1 MAILDELVAA
11 SFKGATFLIDDTS
24 ITAGRKTVTHEYP
37 NSDRRFVEDLGELK
51 EVYTVTGIIHGDA
64 YFADRDN
71 LIAQLK
77 SSGSGELI
85 HPFYGSVT
93 VVAKP
98 YSLSENLTN
107 LGIATFRMTFERSNE
122 SAFPKATA
130 NNSSLIDQKTTS
142 VFDSMKG
149 DLTSIFNV
157 TPRATGNFVD
167 ATAIMTR
174 ISEAM
179 GINAD
184 TILKVTGNTS
194 EFSSLLEVFTDNINI
209 NAFNSINLS
218 DDLFNLFDSFNGLG
232 DTAKD
237 QFDILAG
244 LFDFGDAQALPAAT
258 TVQRVERIANK
269 KILDS
274 TMQINSLAQAYNI
287 TTSLDFET
295 EEDVQDVKN
304 VLDAQFD
311 KIVNNTNATDDTIQ
325 GLKNLR
331 VEVSKFLEKESVNAF
346 RVSTVHTNEIPMTLL
361 AYQYYGNTEKTVQL
375 IDLNMTNNP
384 SFVQGD
390 VKVLVS

>member
-11 SFKGATFLIDDTS
+11 SFKGATFLIDGTS
-24 ITAGRKTVTHEYP
+24 TTGGRKTVTHEYP
-37 NSDRRFVEDLGELK
+37 NSDRRFVEDLGELR
-51 EVYTVTGIIHGDA
+51 EIYTVTGIVHGDT

-107 LGIATFRMTFERSNE
+107 LGVATFRMTFERSNE
-122 SAFPKATA
+122 SVFPKATA
-130 NNSSLIDQKTTS
+130 NNSSQINRKTSS
-142 VFDSMKG
+142 VFDSMKK
-149 DLTSIFNV
+149 DLTNIFNV
-157 TPRATGNFVD
+157 TPRSTNNFID
-167 ATAIMTR
+167 ATATMTR
-174 ISEAM
+174 IAAAM
-179 GINAD
+179 GINAN
-184 TILKVTGNTS
+184 TILKVTNNTS
-194 EFSSLLEVFTDNINI
+194 QFSSLLEIFTDNINT
-209 NAFNSINLS
+209 NAFNSTNLS
-218 DDLFNLFDSFNGLG
+218 GDLFNLFTSFNGLG
-232 DTAKD
+232 NTAKD
-237 QFDILAG
+237 QFDILTG
-244 LFDFGDAQALPAAT
+244 LFNFGDNQELPATT
-258 TVQRVERIANK
+258 TVQRVERVANR

-295 EEDVQDVKN
+295 DEGVQDIKN
-304 VLDAQFD
+304 TLDAQFD
-311 KIVNNTNATDDTIQ
+311 KVVNNTNASDETIQ
-325 GLKNLR
+325 GLKDLR

-346 RVSTVHTNEIPMTLL
+346 RVSTIHTNEIPMTLL

-375 IDLNMTNNP
+375 LDLNMNNNP